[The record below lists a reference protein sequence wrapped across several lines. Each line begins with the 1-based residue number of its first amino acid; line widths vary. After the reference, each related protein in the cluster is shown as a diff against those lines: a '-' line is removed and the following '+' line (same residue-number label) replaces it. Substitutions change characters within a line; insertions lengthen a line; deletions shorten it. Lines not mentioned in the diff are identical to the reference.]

1 MRLFQITDDL
11 AALDD
16 LLAECGGDITNP
28 DVAATVDAWLAELDQ
43 NLSGKVDNYAALI
56 TEIRNRAETRKAEA
70 ERLANRARID
80 ENAADWLATVLKAA
94 LEGRGVKKLETD
106 RYTVS
111 IVGNGGKQPL
121 LLAEADVPPDW
132 MRTVTKVE
140 PDRERIRASLEAG
153 EALPFATLG
162 DRGRRLSIR

>member
-16 LLAECGGDITNP
+16 LLAECGGDISDP
-28 DVAATVDAWLAELDQ
+28 GVAAAVETWMAELDQ
-43 NLSGKVDNYAALI
+43 NLKGKVDNYVALI
-56 TEIRNRAETRKAEA
+56 TEMRHRAETRSAEA

-80 ENAADWLATVLKAA
+80 NDAADWLAVRLRQALDDRGLK
-94 LEGRGVKKLETD
+94 KIETE
-106 RYTVS
+106 RYAVS
-111 IVGNGGKQPL
+111 VVGNGGKAPL
-121 LLAEADVPPDW
+121 LLTGDVPSDW
-132 MRTVTKVE
+132 QKTRTTVE

-162 DRGRRLSIR
+162 ERGKRLAIK

>member
-16 LLAECGGDITNP
+16 LLAEVGGDITNP

-94 LEGRGVKKLETD
+94 LEARGVKKLETD

-121 LLAEADVPPDW
+121 VLTGDVPPEW
-132 MRTVTKVE
+132 CKFVE
-140 PDRERIRASLEAG
+140 KIEVNRDKIRASLEAG
-153 EALPFATLG
+153 ETLPFATLG

>member
-94 LEGRGVKKLETD
+94 LEARGVKKLETD

-121 LLAEADVPPDW
+121 VLTGDVPPEW
-132 MRTVTKVE
+132 CKFVE
-140 PDRERIRASLEAG
+140 KIEVNRDKIRASLEAG
-153 EALPFATLG
+153 ETLPFATLG